1 MNNHPAPTPTPAP
14 STPSPRIA
22 VVVQP
27 RTQRNSRPK
36 AQHRRRNHVPR
47 ARPTRPH
54 LSRLILRNE
63 NHLRIRRLHY
73 NYLHT
78 SLLLHRH
85 RLVLIAIQRA
95 PRKRVLP
102 QRLNRRHH
110 RLLVIPK
117 YLSKRSIVIHIRRH
131 HLNDGRK
138 VHQRNKR
145 RIEPMLLRRIRQRL
159 SLQIA
164 VLMHPVFYI
173 ENLLRVRR
181 SRAYLRHQRIRKQ
194 RKRSHQLLQLIL
206 RKICLSIS
214 PATQPEA
221 PYQT

>member
-1 MNNHPAPTPTPAP
+1 MNNHPTSAPSPTP

-27 RTQRNSRPK
+27 RTQRNSRTK
-36 AQHRRRNHVPR
+36 AQHRRRNHIAR
-47 ARPTRPH
+47 AGPTRPH
-54 LSRLILRNE
+54 LRWLILRNE
-63 NHLRIRRLHY
+63 NHLRIRRLYH

-78 SLLLHRH
+78 ALLLHRH

-110 RLLVIPK
+110 RLLIVPK
-117 YLSKRSIVIHIRRH
+117 HLSQRSIVVHIRRH
-131 HLNDGRK
+131 HLHDGRK
-138 VHQRNKR
+138 VHQRDKR

-194 RKRSHQLLQLIL
+194 CKRSHQLLQLIL
-206 RKICLSIS
+206 SKIRLSIKRTTR
-214 PATQPEA
+214 P
-221 PYQT
+221 